1 MKTKTLNYQQ
11 PEIVEVYTDCY
22 GVLCVSDAG
31 NPGSSIENLG
41 DLEDFFGKGL
51 EGSKEKLL

>member
-11 PEIVEVYTDCY
+11 PEIVEVCTDCY
-22 GVLCVSDAG
+22 GVLCISNAA
-31 NPGSSIENLG
+31 NPGSSNENLG

-51 EGSKEKLL
+51 